1 MPAYFGPMKIHPEKR
16 AVTFGDL
23 IESGYRACGA
33 RRATDIIRLA
43 AQARHIYCV
52 GAADQ
57 LRHAAEAAAQPCV
70 PAWGKHPTVNA
81 VLPRPVAQVMMAV
94 P

>member
-1 MPAYFGPMKIHPEKR
+1 MKIHPEKK
-16 AVTFGDL
+16 AITFGDL
-23 IESGYRACGA
+23 IESGCRACGA

-43 AQARHIYCV
+43 AKARLVYCV

-57 LRHAAEAAAQPCV
+57 LRNAAEAAAQPCA
-70 PAWGKHPTVNA
+70 PTWGKYPTANTA
-81 VLPRPVAQVMMAV
+81 LPRPVAQVMMAT